1 MSDTQEG
8 EMYDIA
14 RSAIPPHSNPQATQ
28 PMLFSLGY
36 LVGPIKNEISSS
48 QHCKA
53 TDILHFLFSFCNTG
67 GDAAQVEPNDRK
79 LMAAFEK
86 VQELVNKPDTP
97 LRTNLNL
104 V

>member
-1 MSDTQEG
+1 MTLPGIYPLIVTHKQLNSC
-8 EMYDIA
+8 
-14 RSAIPPHSNPQATQ
+14 
-28 PMLFSLGY
+28 LCSLDHI
-36 LVGPIKNEISSS
+36 VGPIKNEISNS

-53 TDILHFLFSFCNTG
+53 TDMLHFLFSFCNTG
-67 GDAAQVEPNDRK
+67 GDAAHVEPNDRK

-86 VQELVNKPDTP
+86 VQELANKPDTP